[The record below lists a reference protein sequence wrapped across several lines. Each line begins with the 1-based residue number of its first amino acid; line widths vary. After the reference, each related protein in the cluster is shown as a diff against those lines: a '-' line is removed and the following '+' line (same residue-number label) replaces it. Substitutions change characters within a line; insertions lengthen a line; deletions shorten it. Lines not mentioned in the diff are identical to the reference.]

1 MALARWRAL
10 PTAGTRITYA
20 LQAKSPAAIRETR
33 GDRGLNP
40 SIVIS
45 EGRQTCQRHDGA
57 IVLALKG
64 NIEGETAWA
73 TG

>member
-1 MALARWRAL
+1 MRPRQNPLPRYGRLAV
-10 PTAGTRITYA
+10 TG
-20 LQAKSPAAIRETR
+20 
-33 GDRGLNP
+33 GLNP

-45 EGRQTCQRHDGA
+45 EGRQTCQTCQRHDGA